1 MLVALQLVGVAVVPL
16 NVTVLVPCDAPKLAP
31 AIVTELPVGPK
42 LGLRL
47 VILGGAV
54 TPKSTP
60 LLGTPPTFTSRLP
73 VVAPVGTGAV
83 MLVSVQF
90 DALVCVPLKVT
101 KLCIVPTVGPK
112 FVPVMVTFVPIGP
125 EVGVMLVMAGGGVTV
140 KSRPLLATPATVTT
154 TLPVVAPEGTVTL
167 MPDAVQLEVAARVPL
182 NVTVLLPWVDPKFEP
197 FIVKPAPIGP

>member
-31 AIVTELPVGPK
+31 VIVTELPVGPK

-60 LLGTPPTFTSRLP
+60 LLGTPPTFTSTLP

-90 DALVCVPLKVT
+90 EALVWT
-101 KLCIVPTVGPK
+101 
-112 FVPVMVTFVPIGP
+112 
-125 EVGVMLVMAGGGVTV
+125 
-140 KSRPLLATPATVTT
+140 
-154 TLPVVAPEGTVTL
+154 
-167 MPDAVQLEVAARVPL
+167 PL
-182 NVTVLLPWVDPKFEP
+182 NVTKL
-197 FIVKPAPIGP
+197 